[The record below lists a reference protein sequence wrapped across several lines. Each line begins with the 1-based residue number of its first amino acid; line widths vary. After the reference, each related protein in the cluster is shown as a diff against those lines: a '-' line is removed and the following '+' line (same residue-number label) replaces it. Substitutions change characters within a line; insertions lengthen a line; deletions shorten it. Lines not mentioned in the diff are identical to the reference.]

1 MSFIFIFLSYCYTYV
16 FMEVF
21 IFFDQHFL
29 CIDVNML
36 QEDVPDEFATIVL
49 NFISR
54 NWIGPNGVEV
64 GQYFTYI
71 WPLTRF
77 FFSKS
82 WQVLGLCGQSCKL
95 FIEYSS

>member
-1 MSFIFIFLSYCYTYV
+1 
-16 FMEVF
+16 MEVF

-71 WPLTRF
+71 
-77 FFSKS
+77 
-82 WQVLGLCGQSCKL
+82 
-95 FIEYSS
+95 